1 MSSYKFV
8 NFAWDDA
15 KAASLDP
22 VGRLIYRS
30 NLLGSDQRITNT
42 GGGNTSSKIT
52 EKDPLTGQPTE
63 VLWVKGSGGDLRTST
78 RENFSSLYQ
87 QKLLDLQQLYAARSD
102 KGLKSPAEDDMVGMY
117 NHTTFNLNP
126 RPSSIDT
133 PLHSFLPGKHV
144 DHMHPNAI
152 IAIAASQ
159 NCEKLTRE
167 IFGGEMAYVPWM
179 RPGFELGLA
188 MQEISRK
195 NPKLKAIMMGQHGF
209 ISWDDDEKK
218 CYTWTL
224 DCIEKA
230 AAYIE
235 AKYQAKGGDAT
246 AFGGAKYA
254 TLDAAKRNEVFAAI
268 LPWLRGAVAGVGDPG
283 RKTPPTRF
291 IGTVQDDEKI
301 LRFVNSKDAARLAEL
316 GTSCPDHFLRT
327 KIKPLYVD
335 WNPQAE
341 DTAALK
347 KKLAA
352 GLEAYRKDYA
362 AYYAKCK
369 HANSP
374 AMRDPNP
381 TVVLI
386 PGVGLVAWGKDKS
399 ESRVTAEFYN
409 CAVEVMR
416 GAEAIDKY
424 IALPQQ
430 EAFDIEYWL
439 LEEAKLKRMPA
450 EKELARQVII
460 VIGAGSGIGKETAHR
475 LVKDGAHI
483 VSVDMKLETAQATA
497 NEITAKLGQGIG
509 VAGTGIS
516 SCGPAVGLA
525 CNITDRASVR
535 AMLDQVALAYGG
547 FDSICVT
554 AGVFWPSD
562 TTGHIPDD
570 KWAFTFG
577 VNVTGSYIVGDEA
590 FKTWKE
596 QGLRG
601 NLVLTTSANAA
612 VAKKGSVAYDTS
624 KAAANHLVRELAIEL
639 APLVR
644 VNGVAPATVVQ
655 GSAMFPRDRVIGSL
669 AKYNIPYQDDEA
681 TESLVT
687 KLAQFYA
694 DRTLTKAPITPA
706 DQAEAYF
713 LLVSSR
719 LSKTTGQIVT
729 VDGGLHEAFLR

>member
-1 MSSYKFV
+1 MPSYKYV

-52 EKDPLTGQPTE
+52 EKDPLNGQPTE

-78 RENFSSLYQ
+78 RENFTSLYQ
-87 QKLLDLQQLYAARSD
+87 QKLLDLQKLYAARTD
-102 KGLKSPAEDDMVGMY
+102 KGLKAPAEDDMVGMY

-159 NCEKLTRE
+159 NCEKLTQE

-195 NPKLKAIMMGQHGF
+195 NPKMKAIMMGQHGF

-246 AFGGAKYA
+246 AFGGAKYS

-268 LPWLRGAVAGVGDPG
+268 LPWLRGQVSQQ
-283 RKTPPTRF
+283 KRF

-352 GLEAYRKDYA
+352 GLDAYRKDYA

-386 PGVGLVAWGKDKS
+386 PGVGMVAWGKDKS

-624 KAAANHLVRELAIEL
+624 KAAANHLVREMAIEL

-669 AKYNIPYQDDEA
+669 AKYNIPYKDDEA
-681 TESLVT
+681 TESLVN

>member
-1 MSSYKFV
+1 MKSYKFV
-8 NFAWDDA
+8 NFSWDDA
-15 KAASLDP
+15 KATALDP
-22 VGRLIYRS
+22 VGRLVYRS
-30 NLLGSDQRITNT
+30 NILGSDQRNSNT
-42 GGGNTSSKIT
+42 GGGNTSSKIV
-52 EKDPLTGQPTE
+52 EKDPLTGQATE
-63 VLWVKGSGGDLRTST
+63 VLWVKVSGGDLRTST

-87 QKLLDLQQLYAARSD
+87 QKLLDMQKLYAARPD
-102 KGLKSPAEDDMVGMY
+102 KGLKAPAEDDMVGMQA
-117 NHTTFNLNP
+117 HATFNLNP
-126 RPSSIDT
+126 RASSIDT
-133 PLHSFLPGKHV
+133 PLHSFIPAKFV

-152 IAIAASQ
+152 ISIAASKH
-159 NCEKLTRE
+159 CEKLTQE

-188 MQEISRK
+188 MQAIVQK
-195 NPKLKAIMMGQHGF
+195 NPAVKSIMMGQHGF
-209 ISWDDDEKK
+209 ISWDNEEKA
-218 CYTWTL
+218 CYTYTL

-230 AAYIE
+230 SAFIE
-235 AKYQAKGGDAT
+235 AKYQAKGGDAA

-254 TLDAAKRNEVFAAI
+254 TLTPDQRRATFAAI
-268 LPWLRGAVAGVGDPG
+268 LPWFRGQVSKA
-283 RKTPPTRF
+283 KRF

-352 GLEAYRKDYA
+352 GLEAYRADYA

-386 PGVGLVAWGKDKS
+386 PGVGMIAWGKDKS

-416 GAEAIDKY
+416 GAEAIDTY
-424 IALPQQ
+424 ISLPQQ

-460 VIGAGSGIGKETAHR
+460 VVGAGSGIGKETAHR
-475 LVKDGAHI
+475 LVKEGAHI
-483 VSVDMKLETAQATA
+483 VCVDMKVETAQATA
-497 NEITAKLGQGIG
+497 KEITDKHGLGIG
-509 VAGTGIS
+509 VAGTGLS
-516 SCGPAVGLA
+516 SCGPALGLA
-525 CNITDRASVR
+525 ANITDRASVR
-535 AMLDQVALAYGG
+535 AMLDDVALAYGG

-590 FKTWKE
+590 LKTWKE
-596 QGLRG
+596 QGLKG
-601 NLVLTTSANAA
+601 QLVLTTSANAA
-612 VAKKGSVAYDTS
+612 VAKKGSLAYDCS
-624 KAAANHLVRELAIEL
+624 KAAANHLVRELAMEL

-669 AKYNIPYQDDEA
+669 AKYNIPYTDNEA
-681 TESLVT
+681 TDSLVS

-713 LLVSSR
+713 LLVSQR